1 MSPPCPA
8 YRNLTET
15 SRLRPGL
22 AVALLTIVLGF
33 PSTAVIADADNLK
46 AFPPAA
52 AGMARHVIERQ
63 HRKNSARQANPG

>member
-1 MSPPCPA
+1 
-8 YRNLTET
+8 
-15 SRLRPGL
+15 L